1 LVIGKKKEN
10 IRMSSSVKNS
20 IKTKNLHIGYK
31 QKKSV
36 LTIQK
41 NINFQL
47 FKGEF
52 VGILGKNGIGK
63 STLLRTLTG
72 VQDAISGEVFIQ
84 GKNIQ
89 SFNLKELSSL
99 LSLVLTERLPES
111 QLTVYE
117 LVALGRQPYTN
128 WIGKLGE
135 KDVEKINWALEQ
147 TETMSLANR
156 HFNELSD
163 GQLQRVL
170 IARALAQDTQIIL
183 LDEPTAHLDMHHT
196 IKIFKLLKKLSK
208 ETNKTIII
216 TTHEIN
222 LAINSADQLILLTDK
237 EVIAGNKK
245 ILIERNSFDH
255 LFSSEI
261 VKFNS
266 NLEQFIVTKE
276 L

>member
-1 LVIGKKKEN
+1 
-10 IRMSSSVKNS
+10 MSSSVKNS
-20 IKTKNLHIGYK
+20 IKTKNLHIGYQ

-111 QLTVYE
+111 QLRCNFKRYALISSVTRQCQALRGVTSSYE
-117 LVALGRQPYTN
+117 
-128 WIGKLGE
+128 
-135 KDVEKINWALEQ
+135 
-147 TETMSLANR
+147 
-156 HFNELSD
+156 
-163 GQLQRVL
+163 QL
-170 IARALAQDTQIIL
+170 
-183 LDEPTAHLDMHHT
+183 
-196 IKIFKLLKKLSK
+196 
-208 ETNKTIII
+208 
-216 TTHEIN
+216 
-222 LAINSADQLILLTDK
+222 
-237 EVIAGNKK
+237 
-245 ILIERNSFDH
+245 
-255 LFSSEI
+255 
-261 VKFNS
+261 
-266 NLEQFIVTKE
+266 
-276 L
+276 